1 MSDPLCM
8 VLAGVALVLFIL
20 MIIISPLSSNVY
32 AQPGE
37 LYELTSIEF
46 IGNNEFSDS
55 DLKNVIQSKENP
67 FWLWKFFDSFTPFGS
82 PPVYFDSLAI
92 TVDIIS
98 LKSFY
103 AVNGFFKTSF
113 SYYYDV
119 DTSSKSIVL
128 TYQLSEGTEFTYGQI
143 SVHGLNKLE
152 YLHSQI
158 TPYTSLSNT
167 ERFNQEKL
175 QRHLSNVLSILKN
188 NGYMLS
194 TFDSTLIVMD
204 TLMNKTEL
212 DIYFTTGNKYL
223 FNEIRVEKNGEGKD
237 LVSDELIK
245 YVASIEIGQM
255 YNAEE
260 IAKSRLRLARTGLFN
275 SINLK
280 GVIEDTVSN
289 KVPLN
294 IKGTIGSMNDLSPE
308 VFIDNEFN
316 TSNIGIGLSYS
327 RKNFFG
333 DARKLTLSTKFK
345 VNDIQNFNFFS
356 SSAGDSIIQT
366 QVDIRLLL
374 EQPFFF
380 SRSISA
386 SFEAYYKTYNI
397 FETRFENEG
406 GRLQLAIDMPA
417 HTFINLLNPY
427 LTVDILGY
435 DIFSEINEML
445 LVTTPRSTAAILGS
459 AIGSTTTNDFF
470 FPFKGYNLNQIIE
483 LALTRTVATFS
494 GPYIQDSVGVNE
506 VRTDDMGFYYK
517 LQTTF
522 SNYMADSRD
531 NNTVFGMKFKIG
543 YMQTFVG
550 GDGLIPPNQTF
561 FAGGANSVRGWRA
574 RELVPESRISFIGV
588 TDPNED
594 NIRGGTFILEGS
606 FEYRRKFNPD
616 FGYALFLDYGNTW
629 NGYTNFQ
636 FKQIAV
642 AVGFGVRYY
651 SPFAPFRIDFG
662 WKLWDPQNEI
672 TLFERAFWQ
681 AFEFHF
687 GIGEAF

>member
-1 MSDPLCM
+1 MTRF
-8 VLAGVALVLFIL
+8 LAVFIL
-20 MIIISPLSSNVY
+20 MIIISPLSSNIY

-37 LYELTSIEF
+37 LYELSSIEF

-55 DLKNVIQSKENP
+55 DLKSVIQSKENP
-67 FWLWKFFDSFTPFGS
+67 FWLWKFLDSFTPFGS

-103 AVNGFFKTSF
+103 AVNGFFETSF
-113 SYYYDV
+113 SYSYDV
-119 DTSSKSIVL
+119 DTSSKGVVL
-128 TYQLSEGTEFTYGQI
+128 NYQLLEGTEFTYGKINVQ
-143 SVHGLNKLE
+143 GLNKLE

-158 TPYTSLSNT
+158 IPYISLSST

-175 QRHLSNVLSILKN
+175 QRHMSNVLSILKN
-188 NGYMLS
+188 NGYMLA
-194 TFDSTLIVMD
+194 TFDSTLIIMD
-204 TLMNKTEL
+204 TLMNKTDLE
-212 DIYFTTGNKYL
+212 IYFTTGDKYL
-223 FNEIRVEKNGEGKD
+223 FDEIRVEKNGEGKD

-245 YVASIEIGQM
+245 YVASIEVGQM
-255 YNAEE
+255 YNEEE
-260 IAKSRLRLARTGLFN
+260 IAKSRLRLARTGLFI

-294 IKGTIGSMNDLSPE
+294 INGTIGSMNDLSPE

-356 SSAGDSIIQT
+356 TSEGDTIIQT
-366 QVDIRLLL
+366 QVDVRLLL

-386 SFEAYYKTYNI
+386 SLEAYYKTYNI

-406 GRLQLAIDMPA
+406 GRLNLAIDMPV

-427 LTVDILGY
+427 LNLDILGY
-435 DIFSEINEML
+435 DIFSKVNGVQL
-445 LVTTPRSTAAILGS
+445 LTNPRSTAAILGS
-459 AIGSTTTNDFF
+459 AVGSTTANDFF
-470 FPFKGYNLNQIIE
+470 FPFKGYNLNQILE
-483 LALTRTVATFS
+483 LALTRTKVNFS
-494 GPYIQDSVGVNE
+494 GQYIQDSVGLAE
-506 VRTDDMGFYYK
+506 ITTEDDIGFYYK

-522 SNYMADSRD
+522 TNYIGVSRD
-531 NNTVFGMKFKIG
+531 NNTVLGMKFKIG
-543 YMQTFVG
+543 YIQTFVG
-550 GDGLIPPNQTF
+550 GDELIPPNQTF

-574 RELVPESRISFIGV
+574 RELVPESRISFIGA
-588 TDPNED
+588 TNPAED

-616 FGYALFLDYGNTW
+616 FGNTFFLDYGNTW
-629 NGYTNFQ
+629 NGYKGIQ
-636 FKQIAV
+636 LEEIAL
-642 AVGFGVRYY
+642 AVGFGLRYY

-662 WKLWDPQNEI
+662 WKLWDPQNQI
-672 TLFERAFWQ
+672 SLFERAFWQ

>member
-1 MSDPLCM
+1 MTRF
-8 VLAGVALVLFIL
+8 LAVFIL
-20 MIIISPLSSNVY
+20 MIVISLLSRNIF

-37 LYELTSIEF
+37 LYELSSIDF
-46 IGNNEFSDS
+46 SGNNEFSDS

-82 PPVYFDSLAI
+82 PPVYFDSLVI
-92 TVDIIS
+92 TVDIVS

-103 AVNGFFKTSF
+103 AVNGFFETSF
-113 SYYYDV
+113 SYSYDV
-119 DTSSKSIVL
+119 DSSSKGVVL
-128 TYQLSEGTEFTYGQI
+128 NYNISEGNKFTYGKI
-143 SVHGLNKLE
+143 NVHGLNKLE
-152 YLHSQI
+152 HLNSQI
-158 TPYTSLSNT
+158 STYTQLSNT

-175 QRHLSNVLSILKN
+175 QRHMSTVLTILKN
-188 NGYMLS
+188 NGYMLA
-194 TFDSTLIVMD
+194 TFDSTLILMD
-204 TLMNKTEL
+204 TLMNKTDLE
-212 DIYFTTGNKYL
+212 IYFTPGNKYL
-223 FNEIRVEKNGEGKD
+223 FNDIRVEKNGEGKD

-245 YVASIEIGQM
+245 YVASIEVGQM
-255 YNAEE
+255 YNEEE

-280 GVIEDTVSN
+280 GAIEDTVSN
-289 KVPLN
+289 KVPLKIN
-294 IKGTIGSMNDLSPE
+294 GNIGSMNDLSPE

-316 TSNIGIGLSYS
+316 TSNIGVGLSYS

-356 SSAGDSIIQT
+356 STDGDSIIQT
-366 QVDIRLLL
+366 QVDVRLLL

-380 SRSISA
+380 SRGISA
-386 SFEAYYKTYNI
+386 SLEAYYKTYNI

-406 GRLQLAIDMPA
+406 GRLNLAIDMPT

-427 LTVDILGY
+427 LNLDILGY
-435 DIFSEINEML
+435 DIFSEINDL
-445 LVTTPRSTAAILGS
+445 SLVTTPKSTTAILGT
-459 AIGSTTTNDFF
+459 AVGSTTTNDFF
-470 FPFKGYNLNQIIE
+470 FPIKGYNLNQILE

-506 VRTDDMGFYYK
+506 VRTDDIGFYYK
-517 LQTTF
+517 LQTIF
-522 SNYMADSRD
+522 SNYMAVSRD
-531 NNTVFGMKFKIG
+531 NNTVFGLKFKIG
-543 YMQTFVG
+543 YIQTFVG
-550 GDGLIPPNQTF
+550 GDELIPPNQTF

-574 RELVPESRISFIGV
+574 RELVPEKRISFIGV
-588 TDPNED
+588 TNPAED

-606 FEYRRKFNPD
+606 FEFRRKFNPD

-629 NGYTNFQ
+629 NGYQ
-636 FKQIAV
+636 GIQLDQIAL
-642 AVGFGVRYY
+642 AIGFGLRYY

-662 WKLWDPQNEI
+662 WKLWDPQNQI
-672 TLFERAFWQ
+672 SLFERAFWQ

>member
-1 MSDPLCM
+1 MTRY
-8 VLAGVALVLFIL
+8 VAVFIL
-20 MIIISPLSSNVY
+20 MIILSPLCSNIY

-37 LYELTSIEF
+37 LYELSSIEF

-55 DLKNVIQSKENP
+55 DLKSVIQSKENP

-103 AVNGFFKTSF
+103 AVNGFFETSF
-113 SYYYDV
+113 SYSYDV
-119 DTSSKSIVL
+119 DTSSKSVVL
-128 TYQLSEGTEFTYGQI
+128 NYQLSEGTEFTYGKI
-143 SVHGLNKLE
+143 DVHGLNKVE

-175 QRHLSNVLSILKN
+175 QRHLSNVLSILEN
-188 NGYMLS
+188 NGYMLA

-204 TLMNKTEL
+204 TLMNKTDL
-212 DIYFTTGNKYL
+212 DIYFTTGDKYL

-245 YVASIEIGQM
+245 YVASIEVGQM

-280 GVIEDTVSN
+280 GVVEDTVNN
-289 KVPLN
+289 KVPLK
-294 IKGTIGSMNDLSPE
+294 IKGSIGSMNDLSPE

-356 SSAGDSIIQT
+356 SSDSDSILQT
-366 QVDIRLLL
+366 QVDVRLLL

-386 SFEAYYKTYNI
+386 SLEAYYKTYNI

-406 GRLQLAIDMPA
+406 GRLKLAFDMPV
-417 HTFINLLNPY
+417 HTFINLVNPY
-427 LTVDILGY
+427 LTLDILAY
-435 DIFSEINEML
+435 DIYSENNNL
-445 LVTTPRSTAAILGS
+445 LL
-459 AIGSTTTNDFF
+459 
-470 FPFKGYNLNQIIE
+470 
-483 LALTRTVATFS
+483 
-494 GPYIQDSVGVNE
+494 
-506 VRTDDMGFYYK
+506 
-517 LQTTF
+517 
-522 SNYMADSRD
+522 
-531 NNTVFGMKFKIG
+531 TVFCLLS
-543 YMQTFVG
+543 YYCFV
-550 GDGLIPPNQTF
+550 I
-561 FAGGANSVRGWRA
+561 
-574 RELVPESRISFIGV
+574 
-588 TDPNED
+588 
-594 NIRGGTFILEGS
+594 
-606 FEYRRKFNPD
+606 
-616 FGYALFLDYGNTW
+616 
-629 NGYTNFQ
+629 
-636 FKQIAV
+636 
-642 AVGFGVRYY
+642 
-651 SPFAPFRIDFG
+651 
-662 WKLWDPQNEI
+662 
-672 TLFERAFWQ
+672 
-681 AFEFHF
+681 
-687 GIGEAF
+687 

>member
-1 MSDPLCM
+1 MKRY
-8 VLAGVALVLFIL
+8 LAVFIL
-20 MIIISPLSSNVY
+20 MITILPFSGNIF

-37 LYELTSIEF
+37 LYELSSIDF

-55 DLKNVIQSKENP
+55 DLRNVIQSEGSP
-67 FWLWKFFDSFTPFGS
+67 FWLWKFLDSFTPFGS
-82 PPVYFDSLAI
+82 PPVYFDSLTI

-103 AVNGFFKTSF
+103 AVNGFFETSF
-113 SYYYDV
+113 SYSYDV
-119 DTSSKSIVL
+119 DTSSKSVVL
-128 TYQLSEGTEFTYGQI
+128 TYTISEGKDFTYGKI
-143 SVHGLNKLE
+143 NVHGLNKLKH
-152 YLHSQI
+152 LHSQI
-158 TPYTSLSNT
+158 IPYTDLSNT

-175 QRHLSNVLSILKN
+175 QGHISIVLTILKN
-188 NGYMLS
+188 NGYMLA
-194 TFDSTLIVMD
+194 TFDSTLIIMD
-204 TLMNKTEL
+204 TLMNKTDLE
-212 DIYFTTGNKYL
+212 IYFAPGEKY
-223 FNEIRVEKNGEGKD
+223 FFDEVRVEKTGEGKD

-245 YVASIEIGQM
+245 YVASIEVGQM
-255 YNAEE
+255 YNQEE

-280 GVIEDTVSN
+280 GVVEDTVSN
-289 KVPLN
+289 KVPLKIN
-294 IKGTIGSMNDLSPE
+294 GNIGSMNDLSPE

-356 SSAGDSIIQT
+356 TNESDSIVQT

-380 SRSISA
+380 SRGISA
-386 SFEAYYKTYNI
+386 SLEAYYKTYNI

-406 GRLQLAIDMPA
+406 GRLELAIDMPA

-427 LTVDILGY
+427 LNLDILGY
-435 DIFSEINEML
+435 DIFSEVKGVP
-445 LVTTPRSTAAILGS
+445 LVTTPKSTAAILGS
-459 AIGSTTTNDFF
+459 AVGSTTANDFF
-470 FPFKGYNLNQIIE
+470 FPYEGYNLNQILE
-483 LALTRTVATFS
+483 LALTRTVVTSS
-494 GPYIQDSVGVNE
+494 GQSIQDSVGLKE
-506 VRTDDMGFYYK
+506 VTTDDIGFYYK
-517 LQTTF
+517 LQTIFT
-522 SNYMADSRD
+522 NYTSVSRD
-531 NNTVFGMKFKIG
+531 NNTVVGMKFKIG
-543 YMQTFVG
+543 YIQTFVG
-550 GDGLIPPNQTF
+550 GDELIPPNQTF

-574 RELVPESRISFIGV
+574 RELVPEDRVSFIGV
-588 TDPNED
+588 TNPAED

-629 NGYTNFQ
+629 NGYSEIE

-642 AVGFGVRYY
+642 AVGFGLRYY

-662 WKLWDPQNEI
+662 WKLWDPQNQI
-672 TLFERAFWQ
+672 SLFERAFWQ

>member
-1 MSDPLCM
+1 MKPY
-8 VLAGVALVLFIL
+8 LAFFIL
-20 MIIISPLSSNVY
+20 MIVISPLSSNIF

-37 LYELTSIEF
+37 LYELSSIEF

-55 DLKNVIQSKENP
+55 DLRSVIQSKENP

-92 TVDIIS
+92 TVDLVS
-98 LKSFY
+98 LKSFL
-103 AVNGFFKTSF
+103 AVNGFFETSF
-113 SYYYDV
+113 SYSYDV
-119 DTSSKSIVL
+119 DTSSKSVVL
-128 TYQLSEGTEFTYGQI
+128 TYNISERSEFTYGKI
-143 SVHGLNKLE
+143 NVHGLNKLE
-152 YLHSQI
+152 YLNSQI
-158 TPYTSLSNT
+158 IPYTSLSNT
-167 ERFNQEKL
+167 ERFNQDKL
-175 QRHLSNVLSILKN
+175 QRHMNDVMSILKN
-188 NGYMLS
+188 NGYMLA
-194 TFDSTLIVMD
+194 TFDSTLILLD
-204 TLMNKTEL
+204 TLMNKTDLE
-212 DIYFTTGNKYL
+212 IYFTPGNKYL
-223 FNEIRVEKNGEGKD
+223 FDEIRVEKSGEGKD

-245 YVASIEIGQM
+245 YVASIEVGQM
-255 YNAEE
+255 YNEEE

-294 IKGTIGSMNDLSPE
+294 IYGNIGSMNDLSPE

-316 TSNIGIGLSYS
+316 TSNIGVGLSYS

-345 VNDIQNFNFFS
+345 VNDIQNFNFFARS
-356 SSAGDSIIQT
+356 DGDTTIQT
-366 QVDIRLLL
+366 QIDIRLLL

-386 SFEAYYKTYNI
+386 SLEAYFKTYNI
-397 FETRFENEG
+397 FSTSFENEG
-406 GRLQLAIDMPA
+406 GQLKLAIDMPA

-427 LTVDILGY
+427 LTLDILGY
-435 DIFSEINEML
+435 DIFSEINDL
-445 LVTTPRSTAAILGS
+445 SIVTTPKSTAAILGS
-459 AIGSTTTNDFF
+459 AFGSTTTNDFF

-506 VRTDDMGFYYK
+506 VRTDDIGFYYK

-522 SNYMADSRD
+522 SNYMAVSRD

-543 YMQTFVG
+543 YIQTFVG

-574 RELVPESRISFIGV
+574 RELVPEDQIFFLGV
-588 TDPNED
+588 TNPNED

-616 FGYALFLDYGNTW
+616 FGNALFLDYGNTW
-629 NGYTNFQ
+629 NGYTDFQ

-642 AVGFGVRYY
+642 AVGFGFRYY
-651 SPFAPFRIDFG
+651 SPFAPFRLDFG
-662 WKLWDPQNEI
+662 WKLWDPKNEI

>member
-1 MSDPLCM
+1 MTRF
-8 VLAGVALVLFIL
+8 LVVFIL
-20 MIIISPLSSNVY
+20 MIIISPLSSNIY

-37 LYELTSIEF
+37 LYELSSIEF

-55 DLKNVIQSKENP
+55 DLKNIIQSKENP
-67 FWLWKFFDSFTPFGS
+67 FWLWKFFDSFLPFGS

-103 AVNGFFKTSF
+103 AVNGFFETSF
-113 SYYYDV
+113 YYSYDV
-119 DTSSKSIVL
+119 DTSSKSVVL
-128 TYQLSEGTEFTYGQI
+128 TYHLLEGSKFTYGKI
-143 SVHGLNKLE
+143 GVHGLNKLG
-152 YLHSQI
+152 YLQSQI
-158 TPYTSLSNT
+158 TPYTSLPNT
-167 ERFNQEKL
+167 EGFNQEKL

-188 NGYMLS
+188 NGYMLAA
-194 TFDSTLIVMD
+194 FDSTLIIMD
-204 TLMNKTEL
+204 TLMNKTDLE
-212 DIYFTTGNKYL
+212 IYFTTGDKYL

-237 LVSDELIK
+237 LVSDDLIK
-245 YVASIEIGQM
+245 YVASIEVGQM
-255 YNAEE
+255 YSAEE

-280 GVIEDTVSN
+280 GVVEDTVSN

-294 IKGTIGSMNDLSPE
+294 IKGAIGSMNDLSPE

-333 DARKLTLSTKFK
+333 DARKLTLSIKFK

-356 SSAGDSIIQT
+356 TTEGDSIIQT
-366 QVDIRLLL
+366 QVDIRLML

-386 SFEAYYKTYNI
+386 SLEAYYKTYNI
-397 FETRFENEG
+397 FDTRFENEG
-406 GRLQLAIDMPA
+406 GRLNLAIDMPV

-427 LTVDILGY
+427 LNLDILGY
-435 DIFSEINEML
+435 DIFSDVNSMQLI
-445 LVTTPRSTAAILGS
+445 TSPKSTAAILGS
-459 AIGSTTTNDFF
+459 AVGSTTANDFF
-470 FPFKGYNLNQIIE
+470 FPYKGYNLNQILE
-483 LALTRTVATFS
+483 LALTRTVVTFN
-494 GPYIQDSVGVNE
+494 GQYIQDSVGLE
-506 VRTDDMGFYYK
+506 EIRTDDIGFYYK
-517 LQTTF
+517 LQTTL
-522 SNYMADSRD
+522 SNFISVSRD
-531 NNTVFGMKFKIG
+531 DNTVIGMKFKIG
-543 YMQTFVG
+543 YIQTFVG
-550 GDGLIPPNQTF
+550 GDELIPPNQTF

-574 RELVPESRISFIGV
+574 RELVPEDRISFIGA
-588 TDPNED
+588 TNPAED

-606 FEYRRKFNPD
+606 LEYRRKFNPD
-616 FGYALFLDYGNTW
+616 FGFTLFWDYGNTW
-629 NGYTNFQ
+629 NGYKGIQ
-636 FKQIAV
+636 LEQIAL
-642 AVGFGVRYY
+642 AVGFGLRYY

-662 WKLWDPQNEI
+662 WKLWDPQNQI
-672 TLFERAFWQ
+672 SLFERAFWQ

>member
-1 MSDPLCM
+1 MTRFSA
-8 VLAGVALVLFIL
+8 VFIL

>member
-1 MSDPLCM
+1 MKLYLA
-8 VLAGVALVLFIL
+8 VLIL
-20 MIIISPLSSNVY
+20 MLIISPVSSIIF

-37 LYELTSIEF
+37 LYELSSIDF
-46 IGNNEFSDS
+46 IGNDEFSDS
-55 DLKNVIQSKENP
+55 DLRNIIQSKENP

-92 TVDIIS
+92 TVDIVS

-103 AVNGFFKTSF
+103 AVNGFFETSI
-113 SYYYDV
+113 SYSYDV
-119 DTSSKSIVL
+119 DTSSKSVVL
-128 TYQLSEGTEFTYGQI
+128 TYNLSESSEFTYGKI
-143 SVHGLNKLE
+143 NVYGLNKLE
-152 YLHSQI
+152 YLNSQI
-158 TPYTSLSNT
+158 MPYTNLSNN

-175 QRHLSNVLSILKN
+175 QRHMGYVLSILKN
-188 NGYMLS
+188 NGYMLA
-194 TFDSTLIVMD
+194 TFDSTLILMD
-204 TLMNKTEL
+204 TLMNKTDLE
-212 DIYFTTGNKYL
+212 IYFTPGNKYI
-223 FNEIRVEKNGEGKD
+223 FDEIRVEKSGEGKD
-237 LVSDELIK
+237 LVSDNLIK
-245 YVASIEIGQM
+245 YVASIEVGQM
-255 YNAEE
+255 YNEEE

-289 KVPLN
+289 NVPLKIN
-294 IKGTIGSMNDLSPE
+294 GNIGSMNDLSPE

-356 SSAGDSIIQT
+356 STDGDSIIQT
-366 QVDIRLLL
+366 QVDVRLLL

-380 SRSISA
+380 SRGISA
-386 SFEAYYKTYNI
+386 SLEAYYKTYNI

-406 GRLQLAIDMPA
+406 GRLNLAIDMPV

-427 LTVDILGY
+427 LNLDILGY
-435 DIFSEINEML
+435 DIFSEINDLL
-445 LVTTPRSTAAILGS
+445 LVTTPKSTTAILGT
-459 AIGSTTTNDFF
+459 AIGSTTANDFF
-470 FPFKGYNLNQIIE
+470 FPFKGYNLNQILE

-506 VRTDDMGFYYK
+506 VRTDDIGFYYK
-517 LQTTF
+517 LQTIF
-522 SNYMADSRD
+522 SNYMAVARD

-543 YMQTFVG
+543 YIQTFVG
-550 GDGLIPPNQTF
+550 GDGLVPPNQTF

-574 RELVPESRISFIGV
+574 RELVPENRIPFIGV
-588 TDPNED
+588 TNPAED

-606 FEYRRKFNPD
+606 FEFRRKFNPD

-629 NGYTNFQ
+629 NGYKGIQ
-636 FKQIAV
+636 LDQIAL
-642 AVGFGVRYY
+642 AIGFGLRYY

-662 WKLWDPQNEI
+662 WKLWDPQNQI
-672 TLFERAFWQ
+672 SLFERAFWQ

>member
-1 MSDPLCM
+1 
-8 VLAGVALVLFIL
+8 
-20 MIIISPLSSNVY
+20 
-32 AQPGE
+32 
-37 LYELTSIEF
+37 
-46 IGNNEFSDS
+46 
-55 DLKNVIQSKENP
+55 
-67 FWLWKFFDSFTPFGS
+67 
-82 PPVYFDSLAI
+82 
-92 TVDIIS
+92 
-98 LKSFY
+98 
-103 AVNGFFKTSF
+103 
-113 SYYYDV
+113 
-119 DTSSKSIVL
+119 
-128 TYQLSEGTEFTYGQI
+128 
-143 SVHGLNKLE
+143 
-152 YLHSQI
+152 
-158 TPYTSLSNT
+158 
-167 ERFNQEKL
+167 
-175 QRHLSNVLSILKN
+175 
-188 NGYMLS
+188 
-194 TFDSTLIVMD
+194 
-204 TLMNKTEL
+204 MNKTDLE
-212 DIYFTTGNKYL
+212 IYFTPGNKYL
-223 FNEIRVEKNGEGKD
+223 FNEIRVDKSGEGKD
-237 LVSDELIK
+237 LVSDNLVK
-245 YVASIEIGQM
+245 YVANIEVGQM
-255 YNAEE
+255 YNEEE

-280 GVIEDTVSN
+280 GNIEDTVGS

-294 IKGTIGSMNDLSPE
+294 IYGNISSMNDLSPE

-316 TSNIGIGLSYS
+316 TSNIGVGLSYS

-333 DARKLTLSTKFK
+333 DARRLTLSTKFK

-356 SSAGDSIIQT
+356 TSDGDTTIQT
-366 QVDIRLLL
+366 QIDVRVLL

-380 SRSISA
+380 SRGISA
-386 SFEAYYKTYNI
+386 SLEAYFKTYNI

-406 GRLQLAIDMPA
+406 GQLKLAIDMPT

-427 LTVDILGY
+427 LTLDILGY
-435 DIFSEINEML
+435 DIFSEINNL
-445 LVTTPRSTAAILGS
+445 SLVTTPRSTAAILGS

-470 FPFKGYNLNQIIE
+470 FPFKGYNLNQILE

-494 GPYIQDSVGVNE
+494 GQYIQDSVGVNE
-506 VRTDDMGFYYK
+506 VRTDDIGFYYK
-517 LQTTF
+517 LQT
-522 SNYMADSRD
+522 
-531 NNTVFGMKFKIG
+531 IG
-543 YMQTFVG
+543 YIQTFVG

-574 RELVPESRISFIGV
+574 RELVPENRISFIGV

-642 AVGFGVRYY
+642 AVGLGVRYY

>member
-1 MSDPLCM
+1 MTRS
-8 VLAGVALVLFIL
+8 LAAFIL
-20 MIIISPLSSNVY
+20 MIIISQLCSNIY

-37 LYELTSIEF
+37 LYELSSIEF

-67 FWLWKFFDSFTPFGS
+67 FWLWKFFESFTPFGS

-103 AVNGFFKTSF
+103 AVNGFFETSF
-113 SYYYDV
+113 SYSYDV
-119 DTSSKSIVL
+119 DTSSKSVVL
-128 TYQLSEGTEFTYGQI
+128 TYPLLEGTEFTYGKI
-143 SVHGLNKLE
+143 NVHGLNKVE

-158 TPYTSLSNT
+158 IPYTSLSNT

-175 QRHLSNVLSILKN
+175 QRHMSNVLSILKN
-188 NGYMLS
+188 NGYMLAM
-194 TFDSTLIVMD
+194 FDSTLIIMD
-204 TLMNKTEL
+204 TLMNKTDLE
-212 DIYFTTGNKYL
+212 IYFTTGDKYL
-223 FNEIRVEKNGEGKD
+223 FDEIRVEKNGEGKD

-245 YVASIEIGQM
+245 YVASIEVGQM

-356 SSAGDSIIQT
+356 TSEGDSIIQT
-366 QVDIRLLL
+366 QVDVRLLL

-386 SFEAYYKTYNI
+386 SLEAYYKTYNI

-406 GRLQLAIDMPA
+406 GRLNLAIDMPV
-417 HTFINLLNPY
+417 HSFINLLNPY
-427 LTVDILGY
+427 LNLDILGY
-435 DIFSEINEML
+435 DIFSKVNGVQ
-445 LVTTPRSTAAILGS
+445 LVTNPRSTAAILGS
-459 AIGSTTTNDFF
+459 AVGSTTANDFF
-470 FPFKGYNLNQIIE
+470 FPVKGYNLNQILE
-483 LALTRTVATFS
+483 LALTRTKVNFS
-494 GPYIQDSVGVNE
+494 GQYIQDSVGLAE
-506 VRTDDMGFYYK
+506 ITTDDDIGFYYK

-522 SNYMADSRD
+522 TNYIGVSRD
-531 NNTVFGMKFKIG
+531 NNTVLGMKFKIG
-543 YMQTFVG
+543 YIQTFVG

-574 RELVPESRISFIGV
+574 RELVPESRISFIGA
-588 TDPNED
+588 TNPAED

-616 FGYALFLDYGNTW
+616 FGNTFFLDYGNTW
-629 NGYTNFQ
+629 NGYKGIQ
-636 FKQIAV
+636 LEEIAL
-642 AVGFGVRYY
+642 AVGFGLRYY

-662 WKLWDPQNEI
+662 WKLWDPQNQI
-672 TLFERAFWQ
+672 SLFERAFWQ

>member
-1 MSDPLCM
+1 MTRY
-8 VLAGVALVLFIL
+8 VAVFIL
-20 MIIISPLSSNVY
+20 MILISPLCSNIY
-32 AQPGE
+32 AQPSE
-37 LYELTSIEF
+37 LYELSSIEF

-55 DLKNVIQSKENP
+55 DLKSVIQSKENP

-103 AVNGFFKTSF
+103 AVNGFFETSF
-113 SYYYDV
+113 SYSYDV
-119 DTSSKSIVL
+119 DTSSKSVVL
-128 TYQLSEGTEFTYGQI
+128 TYELSEGTEFTYGKI
-143 SVHGLNKLE
+143 DVHGLNKLE
-152 YLHSQI
+152 YLHPQL

-175 QRHLSNVLSILKN
+175 QGHMSNVLSILKN
-188 NGYMLS
+188 NGYMLA

-204 TLMNKTEL
+204 TLMNKTDL
-212 DIYFTTGNKYL
+212 DIYFTTGDKYL

-245 YVASIEIGQM
+245 YVASIEVGQM

-280 GVIEDTVSN
+280 SVIEDTVSN

-356 SSAGDSIIQT
+356 TSEGDTIVQT
-366 QVDIRLLL
+366 QVDVRLLL

-380 SRSISA
+380 SRGISA
-386 SFEAYYKTYNI
+386 SLEAYYKTYNI

-406 GRLQLAIDMPA
+406 GRLKLAFDMPV

-427 LTVDILGY
+427 LNLDILGY
-435 DIFSEINEML
+435 DIFSEVNGVP
-445 LVTTPRSTAAILGS
+445 LVTTPKSTAAILGS
-459 AIGSTTTNDFF
+459 AVGSTTANDFF
-470 FPFKGYNLNQIIE
+470 FPYKGYNLNQILE
-483 LALTRTVATFS
+483 LALTRTVVTSS
-494 GPYIQDSVGVNE
+494 GQFIRDSVGLE
-506 VRTDDMGFYYK
+506 ELRTDDIGFYYK

-522 SNYMADSRD
+522 SNFIGVSRD

-543 YMQTFVG
+543 YIQTFVG
-550 GDGLIPPNQTF
+550 GDQLIPPNQTF

-574 RELVPESRISFIGV
+574 RELVPEDRVSFIGA
-588 TDPNED
+588 TNPNED

-616 FGYALFLDYGNTW
+616 FGNALFLDYGNTW
-629 NGYTNFQ
+629 NGYTQFQ
-636 FKQIAV
+636 VKQIAV
-642 AVGFGVRYY
+642 AVGFGLRYY

-662 WKLWDPQNEI
+662 WKLWDPQNQI
-672 TLFERAFWQ
+672 SLFERAFWQ

>member
-1 MSDPLCM
+1 MKRYFA
-8 VLAGVALVLFIL
+8 VLIL
-20 MIIISPLSSNVY
+20 MITMLPLIGNIF

-37 LYELTSIEF
+37 LYELSSIDF

-55 DLKNVIQSKENP
+55 DLRNVIQSEGSP
-67 FWLWKFFDSFTPFGS
+67 FWLWKFLDSFTPFGS
-82 PPVYFDSLAI
+82 PPVYFDSLTI
-92 TVDIIS
+92 TVDLIS

-103 AVNGFFKTSF
+103 AVNGFFETSF
-113 SYYYDV
+113 SYSYDV
-119 DTSSKSIVL
+119 DTSSKSVVL
-128 TYQLSEGTEFTYGQI
+128 TYTVSEGKEFTYGKI
-143 SVHGLNKLE
+143 NVHGLNKLE

-175 QRHLSNVLSILKN
+175 QRHMSNVLSILKN

-212 DIYFTTGNKYL
+212 DIYFTTGDKYL

-245 YVASIEIGQM
+245 YVASIEVGQM
-255 YNAEE
+255 YNEEE

-380 SRSISA
+380 SRGISA
-386 SFEAYYKTYNI
+386 SLEAYYKTYNI

-406 GRLQLAIDMPA
+406 GRLQLAIDMPV

-427 LTVDILGY
+427 LTLDILAY
-435 DIFSEINEML
+435 DIFSENNDL
-445 LVTTPRSTAAILGS
+445 PLVTTPKSTAAILGS
-459 AIGSTTTNDFF
+459 AVGSTTANDFF
-470 FPFKGYNLNQIIE
+470 FPYKGYNLNQILE
-483 LALTRTVATFS
+483 LALTRTVVTSS
-494 GPYIQDSVGVNE
+494 GQFIRDSVGLKE
-506 VRTDDMGFYYK
+506 VTTDDIGFYYK
-517 LQTTF
+517 LQTIFT
-522 SNYMADSRD
+522 NYTSVSRD
-531 NNTVFGMKFKIG
+531 NTTV
-543 YMQTFVG
+543 
-550 GDGLIPPNQTF
+550 
-561 FAGGANSVRGWRA
+561 
-574 RELVPESRISFIGV
+574 
-588 TDPNED
+588 
-594 NIRGGTFILEGS
+594 
-606 FEYRRKFNPD
+606 
-616 FGYALFLDYGNTW
+616 
-629 NGYTNFQ
+629 
-636 FKQIAV
+636 
-642 AVGFGVRYY
+642 
-651 SPFAPFRIDFG
+651 
-662 WKLWDPQNEI
+662 
-672 TLFERAFWQ
+672 
-681 AFEFHF
+681 
-687 GIGEAF
+687 